1 MFGLLRGRFLTYNLI
16 KFCQC
21 VFISRIAL
29 NTGRSAVKR
38 HFNFV
43 FNFMEDASKTWSG
56 VVKCFTP
63 DGLFYQAVPNSTKCA
78 TWQDIK
84 ASHMIKN
91 PKIVLQLEDVFGM
104 MIRLFIGINSAV
116 LAFIAENFS
125 SSKRVLG
132 LISLT
137 RSRSP

>member
-43 FNFMEDASKTWSG
+43 FNFMEDARKKAKAMIHYPSG
-56 VVKCFTP
+56 A
-63 DGLFYQAVPNSTKCA
+63 GL
-78 TWQDIK
+78 
-84 ASHMIKN
+84 
-91 PKIVLQLEDVFGM
+91 
-104 MIRLFIGINSAV
+104 
-116 LAFIAENFS
+116 
-125 SSKRVLG
+125 
-132 LISLT
+132 
-137 RSRSP
+137 